1 MEVLD
6 GNVITTALPELA
18 RSMAKSPIDLTI
30 GVSAYLLSPGIFVP
44 VSGWI
49 ADRLGARTVYVTAV
63 TLFTLTSALCA

>member
-6 GNVITTALPELA
+6 GNVITTALPESA
-18 RSMAKSPIDLTI
+18 KSMAKSPID
-30 GVSAYLLSPGIFVP
+30 VSAYLLSPGIFVP